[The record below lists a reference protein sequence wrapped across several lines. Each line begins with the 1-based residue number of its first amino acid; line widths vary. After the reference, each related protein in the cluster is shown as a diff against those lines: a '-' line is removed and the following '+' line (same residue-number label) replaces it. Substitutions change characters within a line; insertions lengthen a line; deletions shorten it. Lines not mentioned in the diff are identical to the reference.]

1 LLAEELKRELAKRA
15 RLDDDGDLIVEAVD
29 EPVEGHGV
37 QSITVLFHGPS
48 HKRLL
53 TVQRSARIS
62 RDNPRSMRAAWNC
75 EPESRIIVM
84 EKLCAHGDC
93 TSIIFTKLRALG

>member
-1 LLAEELKRELAKRA
+1 MNERSSRF
-15 RLDDDGDLIVEAVD
+15 DDDGDLIVVAVD
-29 EPVEGHGV
+29 EPEEWHDV
-37 QSITVLFHGPS
+37 QSIRVSFHWPS
-48 HKRLL
+48 PKRPL

-84 EKLCAHGDC
+84 EKLVRAWVIAH